1 MSWLKRLTGGGATLA
16 ERLEKLHA
24 KGDWAA
30 MLSLAAGQD
39 LDDVSGVLVDEAGDR
54 LAAINLEQAEA
65 CLRAGDRLRAA
76 EHLELAAG
84 QARSRQFQEKHAELT
99 TAMQPAAS
107 GLPES
112 AAAQHCSS
120 CSPST
125 LSDSPL
131 LKERDTAS
139 LPEEMAWELLLE
151 TMPAPLA
158 ERYACQPPGF
168 RRAVLASRQGDFAT
182 AAALLLQEPGEDD
195 LQDYERAL
203 VCLRQGDY
211 ASGIPLLEGLLQRH
225 PEHDQALQLAIDLA
239 LQGHWSYDLRPL
251 LRQQIDSGQHVGVCH
266 AALARLAMGQGD
278 DDGFLKHGL
287 LALQAGGADLELV
300 AGLAGL
306 LERRDDLPGAEKL
319 LKLLPAGGCHGG
331 AHPLLGEFW
340 LRQGSHLDQALES
353 FKAASRQEPASRYW
367 PMRIGQTYLSRGW
380 RKDGER
386 LLRDLLALA
395 DLEPPL
401 REEIEA
407 ILATHGNS

>member
-30 MLSLAAGQD
+30 MLSLAAGQA
-39 LDDVSGVLVDEAGDR
+39 LDETSQELVDEAGDR

-65 CLRAGDRLRAA
+65 CLRAGDRMRAA

-84 QARSRQFQEKHAELT
+84 QARSRQFQDKHAELT
-99 TAMQPAAS
+99 AAMQPAAN
-107 GLPES
+107 GHPES
-112 AAAQHCSS
+112 ATVQNCSS
-120 CSPST
+120 CST
-125 LSDSPL
+125 ALSDSPL
-131 LKERDTAS
+131 STEPDTAN

-182 AAALLLQEPGEDD
+182 AATLLRQEPGEDD

-203 VCLRQGDY
+203 VCLRQGDF
-211 ASGIPLLEGLLQRH
+211 ASGTPLLEGLLQRH
-225 PEHDQALQLAIDLA
+225 PEHDQALQLAIDLT
-239 LQGHWSYDLRPL
+239 LQGHWPHDLRPL
-251 LRQQIDSGQHVGVCH
+251 LQQQIDSGQHVGVCQ

-278 DDGFLKHGL
+278 EDGFLQHGL
-287 LALQAGGADLELV
+287 LALTAGGADLELV
-300 AGLAGL
+300 VGLAGL
-306 LERRDDLPGAEKL
+306 LERRGDLPGAEKL

-340 LRQGSHLDQALES
+340 LRQGRHLDQALES
-353 FKAASRQEPASRYW
+353 FKAASRQDPASRYW

-380 RKDGER
+380 RRDGDR

-395 DLEPPL
+395 DLELPL

-407 ILATHGNS
+407 ILAMHDSR